1 MVPRWQVRDHDA
13 LGDLLRAGAR
23 QRVAQELRVSVVA
36 KAQRSTRAMAK
47 ARDKATQDGRPV
59 HSFQTLLADLATI
72 VKNRVQPKEPGL
84 PAFDMTTT
92 PTPLQAE
99 ALDLLKVRL

>member
-1 MVPRWQVRDHDA
+1 
-13 LGDLLRAGAR
+13 
-23 QRVAQELRVSVVA
+23 
-36 KAQRSTRAMAK
+36 MAK